1 MCGYWIC
8 RFDFLLNV
16 YVDLNRPNPSNG
28 TRVRLL
34 SAIVLTACIVPI
46 WMHNR
51 DILRDFFDYS
61 ILIAAAGKIEAGL
74 KPFTGVRSPMQ
85 SSVYLFNYAS
95 ELVAGRSY
103 LGLTWGGLAQALGGG
118 WLILALVGR
127 KLGGWGA
134 FVTALAITLAGSLQH
149 VLFFYNPIGIICYSV
164 VLLGMAM
171 NPRLD
176 LGRSWRGYAVL
187 AALFVGGINKLNFQG
202 AALVLGGMLALWAC
216 VGRRI
221 TPAGLARSWG
231 LMALFGVGMPIF
243 FELWWTGA
251 SLRQWLDNVVLL
263 PTVRQTGLTR
273 IFDPG
278 IYLHPV
284 HDFHHHLLVPAIGG
298 IGLLLL
304 GGCGF
309 RLGWWDGT
317 RAWGA
322 RLVAVGLLVVGALMG
337 GLLMLTNNE
346 SVLLTS
352 LAYPV
357 LAMAIY
363 LFQRENRP
371 AADPWLGR
379 MVMAAMMLWA
389 GVGGYAAWHGSRVL
403 YAQNPPPRSA
413 YVRVEVNT
421 GPLAFFNGVRML
433 PEQREAYEWVA
444 ARLETFKDADGR
456 LTGVLFGP
464 GFEWMERIY
473 PESIVPLAPVWYHAG
488 TSLTEGDQ
496 EYFQRLLAGGRSRL
510 VTQKGWEE
518 WPASIRQWLRTAYR
532 AEYVG
537 SRDVI
542 YHPRLPMA
550 PEPTAAGDLNVTTA
564 EFRATESNVMLPATR
579 ITDNLKLYRT
589 EAGSIF
595 GAYFSNSWAWPMG
608 ARSFQGRAVAQLKGA
623 AVGVHHVTFRVMAG
637 HAETGELLW
646 EAPVVLTPQRP
657 RASLAFAL
665 QAGGRPVWL
674 QALVGENSAE
684 QVLAGWREVRIT
696 EAGEAESTP
705 ALPFNRKLELR
716 ANLSTGPGP
725 NQLWFGRG
733 SARQSANG
741 WSLVPAEF
749 WRKQASSSS
758 RLEVTFEFE
767 ANPSAP
773 ADPVVVGLVWYRA
786 GRIELMTEQSFD
798 LRNVGRTTLRAWL
811 PEPNGWVG
819 LIARPAGG
827 DGVGHRVRIVSWTMQ

>member
-1 MCGYWIC
+1 M
-8 RFDFLLNV
+8 
-16 YVDLNRPNPSNG
+16 
-28 TRVRLL
+28 
-34 SAIVLTACIVPI
+34 PI
-46 WMHNR
+46 WLHNR

-61 ILIAAAGKIEAGL
+61 IVIGAAGKIEAGL

-103 LGLTWGGLAQALGGG
+103 LGLTWGGLVQALGGG
-118 WLILALVGR
+118 WLILALLGR
-127 KLGGWGA
+127 KVGGWGA

-149 VLFFYNPIGIICYSV
+149 VLFFYNPVGILCYSV

-176 LGRSWRGYAVL
+176 LGREWRGYAVL

-202 AALVLGGMLALWAC
+202 ATLMLGGLIALWAYT
-216 VGRRI
+216 GRRI
-221 TPAGLARSWG
+221 TLGALARSWG
-231 LMALFGVGMPIF
+231 LMGLFGMGLPIL

-263 PTVRQTGLTR
+263 PTARQTGLTR

-304 GGCGF
+304 VGCGF
-309 RLGWWDGT
+309 RLSWWGGT
-317 RAWGA
+317 RSWAE
-322 RLVAVGLLVVGALMG
+322 RTVAAGLLAAGALMG

-357 LAMAIY
+357 LAMAICV
-363 LFQRENRP
+363 FMSETRS
-371 AADPWLGR
+371 AADPWLRR
-379 MVMAAMMLWA
+379 MVLAALLLWA
-389 GVGGYAAWHGSRVL
+389 GAGGYATWHGSRVL

-413 YVRVEVNT
+413 YVRVEAET

-433 PEQREAYEWVA
+433 PEQREAYESVA
-444 ARLETFKDADGR
+444 DRLETFKDADGR

-473 PESIVPLAPVWYHAG
+473 PESIVPLAPVWYHSG
-488 TSLTEGDQ
+488 TSLTEGDR
-496 EYFQRLLAGGRSRL
+496 EYFDRLLAGGRSRL
-510 VTQKGWEE
+510 VAQKGWEE
-518 WPASIRQWLRTAYR
+518 WPASIRQLLRASYR

-542 YHPRLPMA
+542 YHPRFPLA
-550 PEPTAAGDLNVTTA
+550 PEPTTSGDLNLTTA
-564 EFRATESNVMLPATR
+564 EFRESGSNVMLPATR

-589 EAGSIF
+589 EAGSLL
-595 GAYFSNSWAWPMG
+595 GAPADSSWAWPMG
-608 ARSFQGRAVAQLKGA
+608 ARSFEGRAVAQLQGA
-623 AVGVHHVTFRVMAG
+623 VAGAYQVTFRIMAG
-637 HAETGELLW
+637 DADTGDLLW

-657 RASLAFAL
+657 RADLTFSLHAN
-665 QAGGRPVWL
+665 GRPIWL
-674 QALVGENSAE
+674 QTLVGAGAAGR
-684 QVLAGWREVRIT
+684 VLAGWREVRIT
-696 EAGEAESTP
+696 EAGEAEVAP

-716 ANLSTGPGP
+716 EVLSTGPGP
-725 NQLWFGRG
+725 NQMWFGR
-733 SARQSANG
+733 SPARQSSDG
-741 WSLVPAEF
+741 WSLVPAEV
-749 WRKQASSSS
+749 WRKQTSASS
-758 RLEVTFEFE
+758 RIEVTFEFE
-767 ANPSAP
+767 ANPSNS

-786 GRIELMTEQSFD
+786 GRIELMTEQTFD
-798 LRNVGRTTLRAWL
+798 LRKVSRATLRAWL
-811 PEPNGWVG
+811 PEANGWAG

-827 DGVGHRVRIVSWTMQ
+827 EGAGHRVKVVSWKMQ